1 MATEIFQD
9 SEDRAWAIKLTF
21 GDLKR
26 VLTLTG
32 VNLAKPGK
40 HVSKESDLTKL
51 DEDSWPTYLR
61 LANDPILLMDVVYS
75 ILEPQAKEK
84 KISSENFGQAITPTV
99 FKDMFDKFWRVYHDF
114 FLEAGDQMGA
124 KMVEGVLK
132 MRALEAKQVSKVDAA
147 MDRAIEEAE
156 KKIEDQIETILQ

>member
-9 SEDRAWAIKLTF
+9 SEDRAWAINLTF
-21 GDLKR
+21 GDFKR
-26 VLTLTG
+26 VLTLTE

-40 HVSKESDLTKL
+40 HVSKESDLAKL

-61 LANDPILLMDVVYS
+61 LANDPILLMDVVYA

-84 KISSENFGQAITPTV
+84 NISSEDFGRAISAAV
-99 FKDMFDKFWRVYHDF
+99 FKDMYDKFWRAYHNF

-124 KMVEGVLK
+124 KMVEGVLRMK
-132 MRALEAKQVSKVDAA
+132 TLEAKQVGRMDAV
-147 MDRAIEEAE
+147 MDRAMEEAD
-156 KKIEDQIETILQ
+156 KKIKEEIETIFQ